1 MRSREEVKNEMRNL
15 IKHKMLDLKRDDF
28 VGFLAEILHCSRQ
41 TASNKLNG
49 STDFT
54 ESEIAIL
61 SEKLNF
67 SADELKQALEVK

>member
-1 MRSREEVKNEMRNL
+1 
-15 IKHKMLDLKRDDF
+15 MLDMNRDDF
-28 VGFLAEILHCSRQ
+28 IGFLSEILCCSRQ
-41 TASNKLNG
+41 TASNKMNG
-49 STDFT
+49 ITDFT